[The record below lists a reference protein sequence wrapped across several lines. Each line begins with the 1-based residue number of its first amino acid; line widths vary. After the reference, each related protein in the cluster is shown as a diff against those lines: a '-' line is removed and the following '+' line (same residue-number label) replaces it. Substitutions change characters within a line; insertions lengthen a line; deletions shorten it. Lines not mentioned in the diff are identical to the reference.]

1 MEAVSVHRFMS
12 DAANAHRAD
21 SNVRRIDGDVATLHH
36 RPIAALAGV
45 EVLAI
50 SRAAVVL
57 GSTQAQ
63 DIVNVDRA
71 NDQGFDVVRRRSGGG
86 IVILQPHDHV
96 WIDVTVPRGH
106 PLWHDDVER
115 ATWWVGEVW
124 CDVLQQVDAT
134 PSWRV
139 HRDKLAASALERSVC
154 FAAVGPGEV
163 LRSES
168 GSEAGRKVVGISQR
182 RTKDAARFQCTL
194 FRAIN
199 IALHET
205 LLAIAVPATLRDAC
219 GVGDALDDVGHRAAV
234 ALATKLG

>member
-1 MEAVSVHRFMS
+1 MEAVPVHRFVS
-12 DAANAHRAD
+12 DAAIVHH
-21 SNVRRIDGDVATLHH
+21 IGGDVAALHH
-36 RPIAALAGV
+36 RPIVALAGV

-50 SRAAVVL
+50 TRAAVVL

-63 DIVNVDRA
+63 DIVNA
-71 NDQGFDVVRRRSGGG
+71 GHASEQGFDVVRRRSGGG
-86 IVILQPHDHV
+86 VVILQPDDHV

-124 CDVLQQVDAT
+124 CDVLQQVDT
-134 PSWRV
+134 THTWQV
-139 HRDKLAASALERSVC
+139 HRNKLVASALERSVC

-163 LRSES
+163 LSHES
-168 GSEAGRKVVGISQR
+168 QGGTGRKVVGISQR

-194 FRAIN
+194 FRAID

-205 LLAIAVPATLRDAC
+205 LLAVTVPTSLRNAC
-219 GVGDALDDVGHRAAV
+219 GVGDALNDVGQRASI